1 MKRREC
7 ASLIILALAAVPALL
22 VAIGQVY
29 VTGVDGIRLRRTETI
44 DLLTEIAVLFLLYL
58 FTIWKIESN
67 RIRTGAVLLITAGF
81 LWIHQAFTAMILS
94 GAYVLVLLMLGAR
107 IRRGMDREHRWREYH
122 VITGLADF
130 LLGSG
135 FMICLFCLGSLF
147 FGCGITSFRF
157 LTVVIAGLLAGYR
170 MMELRAAGDSGMPW
184 KRVPQRTRI
193 SLEMS
198 ICIALMFAMIL
209 LQAGRMNICA
219 DYDSL
224 HYGLRNEYV
233 LDNGGGIYENLGM
246 VNVVYT
252 YSKGLETL
260 LLPM

>member
-1 MKRREC
+1 MCLVNYSGIGGGTRTVSCHRTGLCDRRRRDQ
-7 ASLIILALAAVPALL
+7 AQKNGDHRPSDGDRSAV
-22 VAIGQVY
+22 
-29 VTGVDGIRLRRTETI
+29 
-44 DLLTEIAVLFLLYL
+44 LLYL

-193 SLEMS
+193 SWRCPS
-198 ICIALMFAMIL
+198 VSRSC
-209 LQAGRMNICA
+209 
-219 DYDSL
+219 S
-224 HYGLRNEYV
+224 
-233 LDNGGGIYENLGM
+233 
-246 VNVVYT
+246 
-252 YSKGLETL
+252 
-260 LLPM
+260 P